1 MVTRTHLMLLLGL
14 TSALIATWTY
24 GSYHPA
30 KTSAEM
36 ATAARGFLA
45 ALNPE
50 QKVKASLK
58 FEDDERM
65 RWHFIPDSMWP
76 RKGIPFKELDGAQRK
91 LAHSFLST
99 GLSRRGYLKATT
111 IMSLEAILK
120 ELEQGKGPVRDSDL
134 YFFSIFGEPLETQTW
149 GWRVEGHHLSL
160 NFTVVKG
167 ELIATA
173 PTFFGSNPAEV
184 KAGPR
189 QGLRVLAKE
198 EDLARELLHSLD
210 ESHRSL
216 AIIMKAAPDDIITK
230 NSRRVEPSSPAGLP
244 ASQMTQKQKDQLMT
258 LLEEYAHNMPE
269 ELAAGELEKLHQAG
283 VDKIHFA
290 WAGGLNRGERHYYR
304 IQGPTFLVEYD
315 NTQNNANHIHT
326 VWRSFDGDFG
336 VDLLRLHYEQDH
348 TKR

>member
-1 MVTRTHLMLLLGL
+1 MTRTQIALFMGL
-14 TSALIATWTY
+14 VSVLVATWAF
-24 GSYHPA
+24 GSYHRNRL
-30 KTSAEM
+30 SAEM
-36 ATAARGFLA
+36 ADAAKVFLA
-45 ALNPE
+45 ALTPE
-50 QKVKASLK
+50 QRAEAAIK

-76 RKGIPFKELDGAQRK
+76 RKGIPFKKLDAAQRK
-91 LAHSFLST
+91 LAHAFLST
-99 GLSRRGYLKATT
+99 GLSHRGYLKATT

-134 YFFSIFGEPLETQTW
+134 YFFSIFGEPSETQTW

-160 NFTVVKG
+160 NFTIVKG
-167 ELIATA
+167 EMIATA

-184 KAGPR
+184 KTGPR

-210 ESHRSL
+210 DKQRSL
-216 AIIMKAAPDDIITK
+216 AIIMKDAPDDIITK
-230 NSRRVEPSSPAGLP
+230 NSRKVEPGNPAGLP
-244 ASQMTQKQKDQLMT
+244 AGDMTKKQTDQLVT
-258 LLEEYAHNMPE
+258 LLEEYARNMPE
-269 ELAAGELEKLHQAG
+269 ELAATELEKLHQAG
-283 VDKIHFA
+283 LDKIHFA

-326 VWRSFDGDFG
+326 VWRAFDRDFG
-336 VDLLRLHYEQDH
+336 VDLLRLHYEQSH